1 MLMDDV
7 KSIVAS
13 IPADLAEKNGLYS
26 FEVTLAER
34 KAFLT
39 SKKLAYRASFRI
51 DDAARE
57 LRFTEML
64 RETGLGVNSGLSEMG
79 PGLSFKVET
88 YKTGFGQPRR
98 GSISE
103 QSDYFGKQ
111 YKYNFDYSAIRS
123 QFEAAAGKAGYA
135 FDYRITSAG
144 L

>member
-13 IPADLAEKNGLYS
+13 VPADLVEKNGLYS
-26 FEVTLAER
+26 FEVALAER

-39 SKKLAYRASFRI
+39 SKTLVYRASFRI
-51 DDAARE
+51 DDSARE
-57 LRFTEML
+57 LRFTEMFK
-64 RETGLGVNSGLSEMG
+64 ETGSGFNSGLSEMS
-79 PGLSFKVET
+79 PGLGFKVET
-88 YKTGFGQPRR
+88 YKTGFGQPRQ
-98 GSISE
+98 GSIAE

-111 YKYNFDYSAIRS
+111 YKYNFDYSAVRR
-123 QFEAAAGKAGYA
+123 QFETAAGKAGYA